1 MRELELRVYVVTAP
15 EPSRKP
21 YWRLVAEYGVTI
33 VAALLAGYLIVH
45 ARL

>member
-1 MRELELRVYVVTAP
+1 MRELGSRIYVVPAP
-15 EPSRKP
+15 EPLRKP

-33 VAALLAGYLIVH
+33 LAALLAGYLIVH